1 MYQGRLNALPKQR
14 TRQDYQSAKAITEE
28 GLKFARKG
36 QLKKAITAFTTAIEL
51 DRSRWETYRFRGI
64 AHAKLGRYV
73 LAFKDFDIAILH
85 DPNCAE
91 CFYERGTIKML
102 CGQLEDALEDFSK
115 CVNLDREHAPAYSS
129 RAGVFIRRGLYREA
143 LEDIRAAL
151 SLKPQNPDYLHNRA
165 VVLTS
170 LERYGEAIEGYERA
184 INLDPKGG
192 GTYNNLAWLLATA
205 KDSTVRD
212 CRKAIS
218 YASKA
223 LKIGKTGSWM
233 DTLAAAYAE
242 CGEFD
247 KAVSTEKEAYKL
259 SHPPNDNFRRRIEV
273 YKNGKTYADW
283 RSQHP
288 GRNRE

>member
-1 MYQGRLNALPKQR
+1 MYQGRLNALSKQR
-14 TRQDYQSAKAITEE
+14 ARQDYQSAEAITGQ
-28 GLKFARKG
+28 GLEFARKG

-64 AHAKLGRYV
+64 AYAKLRRHV
-73 LAFKDFDIAILH
+73 LAFKDFDVAILH
-85 DPNCAE
+85 DPDCAD

-102 CGQLEDALEDFSK
+102 CGRLEDALEDFSK
-115 CVNLDREHAPAYSS
+115 CLNLDREHAPAYSS
-129 RAGVFIRRGLYREA
+129 RAGVFIRRGLYLEA

-151 SLKPQNPDYLHNRA
+151 SLKPQNPNYLHNRA

-170 LERYGEAIEGYERA
+170 LERYGEAIDDYERA

-205 KDSTVRD
+205 KDPQYRD
-212 CRKAIS
+212 CQKAIS
-218 YASKA
+218 YARKA

-242 CGEFD
+242 CGYFE
-247 KAVSTEKEAYKL
+247 KAVSTEKEAYRL
-259 SHPPNDNFRRRIEV
+259 SSPPNENFLKRIEV

-288 GRNRE
+288 GW